1 LQEAVTF
8 MVRQTDSL
16 LQFARTGQERPPS
29 RTALSQIIESAICA
43 VKKHLD
49 VRSMSIATRTRT
61 AIEVVVDAPSLE
73 RAVYNLILNACQA
86 AMDSDHKPSVNIYLS
101 EERGRIFVKI
111 VDNGPGIPD
120 CIRETLFDPFVTKNK
135 HNGTG
140 LGLALASD
148 TAKAH
153 GGSIYVEES
162 VRGRTVFTLT
172 FPGERP
178 GDLQSANT
186 RSDLETARFM
196 LADPS
201 GREQSYYGSFSP
213 HLHHGD
219 AEILK
224 VQHWLQKN
232 SCRNVDLTKMA
243 KTAGLAVRTLIRRFK
258 KATSLKPTEYC
269 QRLRIGKAREMLEC
283 TKQSV
288 EKISWA
294 VGYEDPASFSRIF
307 YKIVGLSP
315 SEYRRR
321 FTVKS
326 ANRKVER
333 V

>member
-1 LQEAVTF
+1 MFAESIVGDVGSKRPSRRNRQRGMLELRKMAAIGRMASSISHDMRHSLSIIYANIEFLQHANLPSAAKQEILVDLQEAVTF

-16 LQFARTGQERPPS
+16 LQFARTGQERPRS

-43 VKKHLD
+43 AKKHPD
-49 VRSMSIATRTRT
+49 VRTMSIAARTRT

-135 HNGTG
+135 RNGTG
-140 LGLALASD
+140 LGLAFAAD

-178 GDLQSANT
+178 GDLQ
-186 RSDLETARFM
+186 
-196 LADPS
+196 LA
-201 GREQSYYGSFSP
+201 G
-213 HLHHGD
+213 
-219 AEILK
+219 AI
-224 VQHWLQKN
+224 
-232 SCRNVDLTKMA
+232 T
-243 KTAGLAVRTLIRRFK
+243 II
-258 KATSLKPTEYC
+258 KP
-269 QRLRIGKAREMLEC
+269 
-283 TKQSV
+283 
-288 EKISWA
+288 
-294 VGYEDPASFSRIF
+294 
-307 YKIVGLSP
+307 
-315 SEYRRR
+315 YR
-321 FTVKS
+321 VP
-326 ANRKVER
+326 
-333 V
+333 